1 MNHSRFNKIQ
11 YDFFARH
18 LRADLGA
25 VKVTQSCRWM
35 VDTHRLGRIQDG
47 WWFYTEQDR
56 AAIIELVQQQLH
68 IDLLFDH
75 YPDKST
81 RVDNA
86 LSHNNEKFNALSV
99 SNDFVLVNALQT
111 LQLNGQ
117 EIEVGSISSLGLY
130 IDASKINSVEHQF
143 IVLVENLAVM
153 ANLKHLV
160 FMDNAA
166 HLKNALWLY
175 RGDQKSIQST
185 HQAYAFFRSFTASH
199 QLLCFADVDPKGLE
213 IALSSSATKVLTVQ
227 TRLLE
232 TFNISGIE
240 KDFYNQIKS
249 VNYLKSRTFSAD
261 FQSLFS
267 TICEYKKT
275 IKQEHILAHQIPVAV
290 VELFN

>member
-1 MNHSRFNKIQ
+1 MNYSRFNKIQ

-25 VKVTQSCRWM
+25 VKATQSCRWM
-35 VDTHRLGRIQDG
+35 VDTHRLGRIHDG
-47 WWFYTEQDR
+47 LWFYTEQDR
-56 AAIIELVQQQLH
+56 AAIIELVQRELH
-68 IDLLFDH
+68 INLLFDH

-81 RVDNA
+81 RVDTA
-86 LSHNNEKFNALSV
+86 LSHNNEKFNTLSV
-99 SNDFVLVNALQT
+99 SNDFVLVNAMQT

-117 EIEVGSISSLGLY
+117 QIEVGAISSLGLY
-130 IDASKINSVEHQF
+130 VEASKINSVEHQY

-153 ANLKHLV
+153 ANLQHLV
-160 FMDNAA
+160 LMDNAA

-185 HQAYAFFRSFTASH
+185 HQAYAFFRSFSASH

-213 IALSSSATKVLTVQ
+213 IAISSSATKILTVQ
-227 TRLLE
+227 TSMVE

-240 KDFYNQIKS
+240 KDFYNQINS
-249 VNYLKSRTFSAD
+249 VNYLKNKTLSAEC
-261 FQSLFS
+261 QNLVA
-267 TICEYKKT
+267 TICEHKKT
-275 IKQEHILAHQIPVAV
+275 IKQEHILAHQMPVAV

>member
-1 MNHSRFNKIQ
+1 MSHSHFNKIQ

-25 VKVTQSCRWM
+25 VKATQSCRWM

-56 AAIIELVQQQLH
+56 AAIIELVQRELH
-68 IDLLFDH
+68 IDLLFEH
-75 YPDKST
+75 FPDKST

-86 LSHNNEKFNALSV
+86 LSHNNEKFNAFSV

-111 LQLNGQ
+111 LQLNGR

-130 IDASKINSVEHQF
+130 VNASKINSVEHQY

-153 ANLKHLV
+153 ANLKYLA

-175 RGDQKSIQST
+175 RGDQKAIQST
-185 HQAYAFFRSFTASH
+185 HKAYAFFRSFTASH

-213 IALSSSATKVLTVQ
+213 IALSSGANKILTVQ
-227 TRLLE
+227 AKSLE

-240 KDFYNQIKS
+240 KDFYNQIQS
-249 VNYLKSRTFSAD
+249 VNYLKSETLSED
-261 FQSLFS
+261 CQTLFA
-267 TICEYKKT
+267 TICEHKKT